1 VPIVSLLASI
11 AGILSAAWTVFG
23 ILLRRAVGRIEVLR
37 TALGVADGPAGAEAV
52 ARAVSPLPSLSV
64 VVAARDEVL
73 EIETTVRR
81 LLEQRYPGLEVIV
94 VDDRSADGTG
104 EILDRLLARAG
115 GERLA
120 VIHNRVLPRGWLGK
134 CHACRLGAE
143 RARGEWILFL
153 DGDVELVADDLL
165 ARVVAL
171 ASGRGYDHVAVIP
184 DQRPVSPLQQALL
197 SVFAQMYLLAA
208 RVYEMDRDKRRGG
221 AGIGAFNLV
230 RRSSYD
236 RIGGHVLLRMDPADD
251 YKLGRLLKESGARQ
265 RLFDGVD
272 LVRCPWHRG
281 ALNVA
286 RGLEKNLFAGFDYS
300 VLELA
305 GFSILA
311 LALVFGPAAVALAST
326 VLPTA
331 AGAPGLAAF
340 GCLPLALEVAFIG
353 SGFRLQSR
361 RFGGSALLLSLVY
374 PVAVLI
380 LIGAAWNSAIRTIAR
395 GGIRWRD
402 TFYGLRELRAGRVRA
417 GAGRRLGM
425 L

>member
-1 VPIVSLLASI
+1 MPVVSLMTLA
-11 AGILSAAWTVFG
+11 AGLLTAAWIVFG
-23 ILLRRAVGRIEVLR
+23 LLLRRAVDRVEVLR
-37 TALGVADGPAGAEAV
+37 SALGVDGGV
-52 ARAVSPLPSLSV
+52 AARDALAIAASPLPSLSV
-64 VVAARDEVL
+64 VVTARDEAG

-81 LLEQRYPGLEVIV
+81 LMAQRYPGLEVIV

-104 EILDRLLARAG
+104 GILDRLLAEEG
-115 GERLA
+115 GDRLA
-120 VIHNRVLPRGWLGK
+120 VIHNRSLPRGWLGK

-153 DGDVELVADDLL
+153 DGDVELVRDDLL

-171 ASGRGYDHVAVIP
+171 ASGRGYDHVAIIP

-208 RVYEMDRDKRRGG
+208 RVYEMDRDRRRGG

-230 RRSSYD
+230 RRISYD
-236 RIGGHVLLRMDPADD
+236 RIGGHSLLKMDPTDD

-286 RGLEKNLFAGFDYS
+286 RGLEKNLFSGFDYS
-300 VLELA
+300 LLELA
-305 GFSILA
+305 GFSLLA
-311 LALVFGPAAVALAST
+311 LALVFGPAATPATALLGAPARTAVPVALAS
-326 VLPTA
+326 
-331 AGAPGLAAF
+331 
-340 GCLPLALEVAFIG
+340 LPLALEVFFVAT
-353 SGFRLQSR
+353 GFRLQSR
-361 RFGGSALLLSLVY
+361 RYGGSALLLSILY
-374 PVAVLI
+374 PAAVLI

-402 TFYGLRELRAGRVRA
+402 TFYGLEELRAGRVRA